1 LFFSGVKKIA
11 KKVNFKGCFL
21 LNFYQNER
29 TIMAWIR
36 IGFLNKVHSDL
47 DPDSHPQTWPQVYP
61 DLRKTGMQN
70 FAFLLF
76 TV

>member
-1 LFFSGVKKIA
+1 MGVGGAARERGERDEGWDEIS
-11 KKVNFKGCFL
+11 
-21 LNFYQNER
+21 QNER